1 LAGDAAPP
9 TRCSGAD
16 VSIPSNPPT
25 HGAHRRQATASSPG
39 EEVFEQT
46 DQVVRAILELT
57 NASG

>member
-16 VSIPSNPPT
+16 VSIPSTPT

-57 NASG
+57 NTSG